1 MSSPNCTCKFSW
13 KRKHLV
19 ASYDRRCYGYIYG
32 IPIQRFTNTNHSG
45 NNGNN
50 SNKTRT
56 KERKPLQEI
65 YIGTIPYASITTDTV
80 QNNNNITILIDDCMK
95 VKNQFVKQKSSS
107 SSKKNNNKKKK
118 ASLKSKKTIQKT
130 KANNLRRFR

>member
-1 MSSPNCTCKFSW
+1 MGEHVGRTQLSTVK
-13 KRKHLV
+13 KHFHDDKENIDPYQGV
-19 ASYDRRCYGYIYG
+19 NQ
-32 IPIQRFTNTNHSG
+32 QRFTNTNHSG
-45 NNGNN
+45 NSGNN

-80 QNNNNITILIDDCMK
+80 QNNNNINILIDDCMK

-118 ASLKSKKTIQKT
+118 ASLKSQKTIQNT